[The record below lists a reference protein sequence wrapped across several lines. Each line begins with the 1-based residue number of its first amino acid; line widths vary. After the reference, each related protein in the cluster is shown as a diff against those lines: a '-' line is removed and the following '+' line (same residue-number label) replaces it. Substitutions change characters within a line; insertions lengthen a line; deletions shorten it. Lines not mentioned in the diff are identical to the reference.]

1 VKPGVLEQIAE
12 VLTRY
17 RHLQTRIEGHTD
29 NKGRQA
35 RNQALSKARA
45 QSVQEALSELG
56 VDPGR
61 VQADGYGGLRPLTDS
76 RTIAARERNRRIEI
90 YLIEP

>member
-1 VKPGVLEQIAE
+1 
-12 VLTRY
+12 
-17 RHLQTRIEGHTD
+17 
-29 NKGRQA
+29 
-35 RNQALSKARA
+35 
-45 QSVQEALSELG
+45 LG